1 MISSPRPP
9 FGDTTATQIN
19 HEASTGFKDIWE
31 GLTGIAQG
39 ALGVAKLVDMAAMG
53 TGVAAIE
60 AISFVPAMG
69 IAMFSSLTVPQVLK
83 EATRFANNPIA
94 ARAAGYGVLAL
105 TAGLTLKA

>member
-1 MISSPRPP
+1 MIPRPP

-19 HEASTGFKDIWE
+19 YEARTGFQDTWK

-39 ALGVAKLVDMAAMG
+39 VLGVAKLVDMAAMG

-60 AISFVPAMG
+60 AIAFVPAVG
-69 IAMFSSLTVPQVLK
+69 IAMFSSLTLPQVLK
-83 EATRFANNPIA
+83 EATHFANNPIA

-105 TAGLTLKA
+105 GAGLYLNT